1 MRAPPAYPSTD
12 VPAAPMTTPP
22 DRIRSA
28 PPSSDEASVREWGAI
43 YAYIRQSGRAPEEA
57 RDLTQGFIADVLLGR
72 DLRSKLDERRG
83 AFRTL
88 LLSSVRNY
96 LADRYRHDHAA
107 RRHPSGDRR
116 HVGGDAIESGIVD
129 HAGVDP
135 ERAFVRAWI
144 SRLVRE
150 AADAVREEALAGGR
164 EMAWDAFESRVLR
177 PMLEGAEPPPYERIM
192 ARWGLDA
199 PGDVANAIVSMRR
212 AFARRFAALV
222 GDTVDSTPASAR
234 AELRALLGLMEGRAP

>member
-1 MRAPPAYPSTD
+1 MRARAPYPSMD
-12 VPAAPMTTPP
+12 VPAAPMTTPE
-22 DRIRSA
+22 DRPRTA

-43 YAYIRQSGRAPEEA
+43 YAYIRQAGRGPEEA
-57 RDLTQGFIADVLLGR
+57 HDLTQGFIADVLLGR
-72 DLRSKLDERRG
+72 DLRSRLDERRG

-107 RRHPSGDRR
+107 RRHPGGDRR
-116 HVGGDAIESGIVD
+116 HVGGEAIESGIVD
-129 HAGVDP
+129 PAGVDP
-135 ERAFVRAWI
+135 ERAFARAWI

-150 AADAVREEALAGGR
+150 AAEAVRAEALATGR

-177 PMLEGAEPPPYERIM
+177 AMLEGAEPPSYETIM
-192 ARWGLDA
+192 RRWGIDS

-222 GDTVDSTPASAR
+222 GDTVDASPASAR
-234 AELRALLGLMEGRAP
+234 AELRALLGLLEGRAS